1 MPVEVINI
9 SGARQHNLKK
19 LHVKRFTS
27 ARIELR
33 SKWISA
39 INGPAAAGKVARPF
53 EGLVPQM
60 QRLYE
65 QTKSEFTRNRIRSFM
80 TYEPCK
86 VCNGARLK
94 PEILDPL
101 IHKRKE
107 LLTQTPST
115 IFWIYFLIVAE
126 DNH

>member
-1 MPVEVINI
+1 ME
-9 SGARQHNLKK
+9 R
-19 LHVKRFTS
+19 
-27 ARIELR
+27 R
-33 SKWISA
+33 SKMDFSDKRSRSR
-39 INGPAAAGKVARPF
+39 GKSCKTL
-53 EGLVPQM
+53 EGLVQQM

-101 IHKRKE
+101 IHKRKK
-107 LLTQTPST
+107 LLTQTQST